1 MMKCQL
7 HSNWVAIYVCAN
19 SSRSYFAS
27 IVVNMKDQLVEL
39 VKILMTF
46 ITIDLSNN
54 FILAQSLT
62 IESVALF
69 NKLWVT

>member
-1 MMKCQL
+1 MR
-7 HSNWVAIYVCAN
+7 AN

-27 IVVNMKDQLVEL
+27 IVINMKDQLVEL

-54 FILAQSLT
+54 LFGSISYI
-62 IESVALF
+62 IESMALF
-69 NKLWVT
+69 HKL